1 LGTTGAFVRFA
12 AVSTA
17 RPEPRGNVISVAR
30 TIEEVEALRPVW
42 TSLASTSLQ
51 TDIDYFLTIEGHH
64 PWSVRPHVLEL
75 RSQNGEPSLL
85 AGHVFERPLN
95 HRLGPWTPYRP
106 QIRSLNVFRG
116 VVGTPTQAELVPA
129 LESLRAELSKNV
141 DAVLLSNL
149 DRASA
154 LYDAALSVFPVWMR
168 QRWSPE
174 RIRWDSVVGSVADEV
189 HAVRSR
195 STRENI
201 RRTQRRIERDFGD
214 RAEMRVYTEPA
225 DAQRVFDDID
235 AVAVKTYQ
243 TGSKPIFAPSDLD
256 RSLATLGLEK
266 GWFRAYL
273 LYIEDQ
279 PVAFWTG
286 FAYAGVFGWRGDTG
300 YDPAYRSY
308 GVGRFLMVLLLED
321 LARHP
326 EVTRFSLGPGT
337 LPYKRSFADEQHGEV
352 DVRIFSRRPRGV
364 FVNGVG
370 SAIHGAHAL
379 LRATRDVRHI
389 GRHAEAFNERKK
401 RQERKAQ

>member
-1 LGTTGAFVRFA
+1 MTFRRLGTTDAFVRFA

-17 RPEPRGNVISVAR
+17 RPEPRGHVISVAR

-42 TSLASTSLQ
+42 SSLATSSLQ

-64 PWSVRPHVLEL
+64 PQSVRPHVLEL
-75 RSQNGEPSLL
+75 RSPDGVPSLL
-85 AGHVFERPLN
+85 AAHVFERPLN

-116 VVGTPTQAELVPA
+116 VVGAPTQAELVPA

-149 DRASA
+149 DRTSA
-154 LYDAALSVFPVWMR
+154 LYDAALSVFPVWTR

-174 RIRWDSVVGSVADEV
+174 RIRWDSVVGSLADEV

-256 RSLATLGLEK
+256 RSLAALGLEK
-266 GWFRAYL
+266 GWFRAYV

-279 PVAFWTG
+279 PVAF
-286 FAYAGVFGWRGDTG
+286 
-300 YDPAYRSY
+300 
-308 GVGRFLMVLLLED
+308 
-321 LARHP
+321 
-326 EVTRFSLGPGT
+326 
-337 LPYKRSFADEQHGEV
+337 
-352 DVRIFSRRPRGV
+352 
-364 FVNGVG
+364 
-370 SAIHGAHAL
+370 
-379 LRATRDVRHI
+379 
-389 GRHAEAFNERKK
+389 
-401 RQERKAQ
+401 